1 MFWLVLSILVLTAS
15 VIFAFWSIRKEVELS
30 KSLGEKHPE
39 PGPHPIIPTQDNS
52 LPTKD
57 APQVS
62 NTAFSLEEG
71 PRRQAEYIPPT
82 SSQPSATQPSN
93 MHQPSVELFPQTL
106 PSTQEYQEASGLIS
120 SRNEKKD
127 QLQGQIDLQKNH
139 S

>member
-15 VIFAFWSIRKEVELS
+15 VVFAFWSIRKEVELS

-39 PGPHPIIPTQDNS
+39 PGPHPIIPSQNNS

-57 APQVS
+57 TPQVS
-62 NTAFSLEEG
+62 NTAFRLEEG
-71 PRRQAEYIPPT
+71 PRRQAEYTPPT
-82 SSQPSATQPSN
+82 SQPTATQASN
-93 MHQPSVELFPQTL
+93 VPQPLVESFPETL
-106 PSTQEYQEASGLIS
+106 PSTQEYQQASGLIS

>member
-62 NTAFSLEEG
+62 NTAFRLEEG
-71 PRRQAEYIPPT
+71 PRRQAEHIPPT
-82 SSQPSATQPSN
+82 PQPTATQASN
-93 MHQPSVELFPQTL
+93 MPQPAKSFPQAL
-106 PSTQEYQEASGLIS
+106 PVTQEYQEASGLIS

-127 QLQGQIDLQKNH
+127 QLRGQIDLQKDH